1 LFEQE
6 DEEDKGYESGDD
18 EFEKERTY
26 RKRVE
31 EEQCSS

>member
-6 DEEDKGYESGDD
+6 DEEDD